1 MEKEKIIEKFRIHE
15 NDSGSPEV
23 QIALLT
29 GRITS
34 LTEHF
39 KEHKKD
45 LHSRIGLIKMVNRRR
60 RLLNYLLKKD
70 ITRYQNVIKELGLRK

>member
-70 ITRYQNVIKELGLRK
+70 VTRYQNVIKELGLRK